1 MILSKKHLSTKARS
15 KRSEKRGATF
25 LGGRVQVASG
35 AINRFDLKAD
45 IKTEKYL
52 VDDKTTNLGSFSI
65 NFALWKKLAG
75 EAWMNKKRPMM
86 RIESQSAV
94 LYVVDELTLKELIN
108 SKG

>member
-15 KRSEKRGATF
+15 KRSEKRAATF
-25 LGGRVQVASG
+25 LKGKVQVASG

-45 IKTEKYL
+45 VKSDKFL

-65 NFALWKKLAG
+65 NFSLWKKLSG

-86 RIESQSAV
+86 RIESQACV
-94 LYVVDELTLKELIN
+94 LYVIDELTLQEILN
-108 SKG
+108 SKE